1 MAVAYDPNNPTTGAP
16 PAQPGYPT
24 SGSTS
29 ANAWQNQ
36 WTPQMGQDAINYG
49 ASHPA
54 WQGYSQIMAGYT
66 PNQIMQGQAPSPS
79 SLGASTQQQ
88 GGSSLDEIFAMLQ
101 GQNAPQNQAI
111 DLLKQQLGIDVGNET
126 KLTGLKESDLKA
138 TTAVGMAR
146 ANKLIQNS
154 QDEIANIGKQRGFV
168 GQVYNEANQAAK
180 LSYQSDRANLLSD
193 ATARGAV
200 GAHGTVDQFG
210 RQYENFANQL
220 ASNTTG
226 KNKSLADL
234 QLQEQQA
241 NNVAQQYGIDKNALQ
256 EKLSNGLQQ
265 LGVQGQIDLGDLF
278 KQATSLDAQKAGN
291 AQSVI
296 SQLLGMA
303 EQNPSLMNQL
313 PGFLGGGSGG
323 SAPAQSFAGGS
334 GHRMQ

>member
-1 MAVAYDPNNPTTGAP
+1 MAYSWPPSQYPTPGSVSQ
-16 PAQPGYPT
+16 PAQPNPA
-24 SGSTS
+24 

-36 WTPQMGQDAINYG
+36 WTPNMGQYAINYG
-49 ASHPA
+49 AANPQ

-79 SLGASTQQQ
+79 ALSSSASGS
-88 GGSSLDEIFAMLQ
+88 GGSSLDEIFNMLQ
-101 GQNAPQNQAI
+101 GQNAPQDQAI
-111 DLLKQQLGIDVGNET
+111 DLLKQQLGIDTGNET
-126 KLTGLKESDLKA
+126 KLTGLKESDLQA
-138 TTAVGMAR
+138 QTNIGMAR
-146 ANKLIQNS
+146 ANKLIQNA
-154 QDEIANIGKQRGFV
+154 QDEIANIGKQRGLV
-168 GQVYNEANQAAK
+168 GQVYNEANQSAK
-180 LSYQSDRANLLSD
+180 LTYTQDRANLLSD

-200 GAHGTVDQFG
+200 NAHGTVSQFQN
-210 RQYENFANQL
+210 QYGQFTNQL
-220 ASNTTG
+220 ASNTTS

-241 NNVAQQYGIDKNALQ
+241 QNVAQQYGIDKTSLQ

-296 SQLLGMA
+296 QQLLGMA

-313 PGFLGGGSGG
+313 PGFLGGSTG
-323 SAPAQSFAGGS
+323 SAPAQSFSGGS
-334 GHRMQ
+334 GHRLQ